1 MRGHV
6 VRQRWE
12 PDPSLHAPPK
22 HRRPCSYDAFVPD
35 SIAGLEISILGVPPT
50 VDDLERLLEVTKLV
64 HEQLPFIK
72 RRKAVRKSA

>member
-1 MRGHV
+1 LQLGEE
-6 VRQRWE
+6 E
-12 PDPSLHAPPK
+12 P
-22 HRRPCSYDAFVPD
+22 R
-35 SIAGLEISILGVPPT
+35 LEISILGVPPT